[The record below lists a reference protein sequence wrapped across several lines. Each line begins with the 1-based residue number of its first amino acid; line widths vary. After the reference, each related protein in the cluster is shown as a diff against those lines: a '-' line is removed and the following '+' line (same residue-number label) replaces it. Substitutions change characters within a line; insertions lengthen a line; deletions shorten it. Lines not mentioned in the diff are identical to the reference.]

1 MTTELDEPSSR
12 QQRAIALEKL
22 DNAVC
27 TALAGIDED
36 EARRSLQEALEACST
51 VVPPQVMGCVEAAGE
66 HLRYGERMEARM
78 LLTLAHRLLSRV
90 SRPMAVPAPSTPGDV
105 GISVR
110 GEVDRVERRVRG

>member
-1 MTTELDEPSSR
+1 MATELDEPSSR

-36 EARRSLQEALEACST
+36 EARRGLQEALAGCSA
-51 VVPPQVMGCVEAAGE
+51 VHASVSPQVMGCVEAAGE

-105 GISVR
+105 VLGR
-110 GEVDRVERRVRG
+110 